1 MDLNQQPAPK
11 SHHTRLL
18 TSVELRCPLSDFI
31 RISCGSFAESCGF
44 VLNLRK
50 PSIYEIIYNGF
61 LNLLGCVRRG
71 ELRSGSSHDPGP
83 TRDLR
88 SYVVKFYSFIVWM
101 SVIVLISV
109 RSVDECAQAA
119 VAAGMTKFAK
129 SLCFDLPYALSG
141 DTEVLA
147 DLFKRMLGAVLQSK
161 PHLDD
166 ALFTRRQCVQ
176 HLLCHFLYLD
186 IDDRVGG

>member
-1 MDLNQQPAPK
+1 MDLNHRPPAPK
-11 SHHTRLL
+11 SHHASLL
-18 TSVELRCPLSDFI
+18 TSVEMRCSLSDFI

-101 SVIVLISV
+101 SVIVLISINLGSFRRRMRAGGGCGWDDEV
-109 RSVDECAQAA
+109 CEEPLLRSAVCA
-119 VAAGMTKFAK
+119 
-129 SLCFDLPYALSG
+129 
-141 DTEVLA
+141 
-147 DLFKRMLGAVLQSK
+147 LG
-161 PHLDD
+161 
-166 ALFTRRQCVQ
+166 
-176 HLLCHFLYLD
+176 
-186 IDDRVGG
+186 